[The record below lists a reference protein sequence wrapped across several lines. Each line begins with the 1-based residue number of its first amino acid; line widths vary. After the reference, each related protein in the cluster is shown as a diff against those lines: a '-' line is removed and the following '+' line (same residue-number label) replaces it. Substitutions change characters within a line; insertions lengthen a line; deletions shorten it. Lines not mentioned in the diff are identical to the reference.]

1 MARTQAPDYDE
12 RRQAIADRAAELY
25 ARMGFH
31 RASISDLAEA
41 CGTSKSALYHYYSSK
56 EAILFDILKDHTELL
71 LETAQEIAASGGS
84 AAERLRRLAEGF
96 MEIYVSTTAKH
107 VVLLNEIGSLP
118 EEQRRQ
124 VVALEKQVVDIFLS
138 LLVEIRPELENRP
151 DLRKPVAM
159 MFMGALNWTYTWFR
173 QGGAVSPTQF
183 ADMVVDLF
191 TMGLPAMP
199 LPETAPAEAGGAA
212 SDPAPGETEHRAVRT

>member
-56 EAILFDILKDHTELL
+56 EAILYDILHDHTRLL
-71 LETAQEIAASGGS
+71 LETAQGVAMTGGPAS
-84 AAERLRRLAEGF
+84 ERLRRLAESF
-96 MEIYVSTTAKH
+96 MKIYVSSTAKH
-107 VVLLNEIGSLP
+107 VVLLNEIASLP

-124 VVALEKQVVDIFLS
+124 VIALQNEVVDIFLS
-138 LLVEIRPELENRP
+138 LLVEIRPELQDRP

-173 QGGAVSPTQF
+173 QGGSVSPDQF
-183 ADMVVDLF
+183 ANMVVDLF
-191 TMGLPAMP
+191 VTGLPAMP
-199 LPETAPAEAGGAA
+199 LPEANSQTAARSAA
-212 SDPAPGETEHRAVRT
+212 RSATAHSKASA

>member
-1 MARTQAPDYDE
+1 MARTQAPDYDD
-12 RRQAIADRAAELY
+12 RRQTIADRAAELF

-56 EAILFDILKDHTELL
+56 EAILFDILRDHTELL
-71 LETAQEIAASGGS
+71 LETAQDIAAGEGD
-84 AAERLRRLAEGF
+84 ATLRLRRLAESF
-96 MEIYVSTTAKH
+96 MEIYVSSTAKH
-107 VVLLNEIGSLP
+107 VVLLNEIASLP
-118 EEQRRQ
+118 EEQRHE
-124 VVALEKQVVDIFLS
+124 VIALQNKVVDIFLA
-138 LLVEIRPELENRP
+138 LLVEIRPELESRR

-173 QGGAVSPTQF
+173 QGGAVSPARF

-191 TMGLPAMP
+191 AAGLPAMP
-199 LPETAPAEAGGAA
+199 LPEAEAETATDAAPGTAA
-212 SDPAPGETEHRAVRT
+212 SRGSAQG

>member
-1 MARTQAPDYDE
+1 MARTQAPDYDD
-12 RRQAIADRAAELY
+12 RRQTIADRAAELF

-56 EAILFDILKDHTELL
+56 EAILFDILHDHTQLL
-71 LETAQEIAASGGS
+71 LETAQEIAGSGGS
-84 AAERLRRLAEGF
+84 ATERLRRLAESF

-107 VVLLNEIGSLP
+107 VVLLNEIASLP
-118 EEQRRQ
+118 EEQRRE
-124 VVALEKQVVDIFLS
+124 VVALQNQVVDIFLS
-138 LLVEIRPELENRP
+138 LLVEIRP
-151 DLRKPVAM
+151 DLKDRAEMRKPVAM

-173 QGGAVSPTQF
+173 QDGPVSPSQF

-191 TMGLPAMP
+191 TSGLPAMP
-199 LPETAPAEAGGAA
+199 LPNTATGTSTATGTAA
-212 SDPAPGETEHRAVRT
+212 ARNKASA

>member
-12 RRQAIADRAAELY
+12 RRQTIADRAAELY

-71 LETAQEIAASGGS
+71 LETAREIASGEGD
-84 AAERLRRLAEGF
+84 ATARLRRLAESF

-118 EEQRRQ
+118 EAQRREVITLQ
-124 VVALEKQVVDIFLS
+124 NKVVDIFLQ
-138 LLVEIRPELENRP
+138 LLVEIRPELQDQP
-151 DLRKPVAM
+151 ALRKPVAM

-173 QGGAVSPTQF
+173 QGGAVTPTQF

-199 LPETAPAEAGGAA
+199 LPETGK
-212 SDPAPGETEHRAVRT
+212 

>member
-56 EAILFDILKDHTELL
+56 EAILYDILHDHTRLL
-71 LETAQEIAASGGS
+71 LETAQDVAMTGGEAS
-84 AAERLRRLAEGF
+84 ERLRRLAESF
-96 MEIYVSTTAKH
+96 MKIYVSSTAKH
-107 VVLLNEIGSLP
+107 VVLLNEIASLP

-124 VVALEKQVVDIFLS
+124 VIALQNEVVDIFLS
-138 LLVEIRPELENRP
+138 LLVEIRPELQDRP

-173 QGGAVSPTQF
+173 QSGSVTPDQF
-183 ADMVVDLF
+183 ANMVVDLF
-191 TMGLPAMP
+191 VAGLPAMP
-199 LPETAPAEAGGAA
+199 LPEASSQTAARTATSSAPAHSKA
-212 SDPAPGETEHRAVRT
+212 SA